1 MLKSKKRWEDLEEEE
16 EGEEVVD
23 SEGEEGAQ
31 EDLEVDEVEVEE
43 DGLTLEVD
51 IKTMVTMSPR

>member
-16 EGEEVVD
+16 EGEEVAD
-23 SEGEEGAQ
+23 SEGEEEAQ